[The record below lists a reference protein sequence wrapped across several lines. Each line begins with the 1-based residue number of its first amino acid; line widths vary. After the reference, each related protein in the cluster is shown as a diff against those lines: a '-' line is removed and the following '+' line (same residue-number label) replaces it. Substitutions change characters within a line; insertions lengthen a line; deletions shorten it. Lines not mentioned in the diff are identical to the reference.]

1 LIHAHL
7 IRIKSS
13 KYSILSNLPLL
24 SVGVLFVLCV
34 ASLGEI
40 LYLDNFLVAAAL
52 FKLYLGQNNAWL
64 SPVST
69 NRVFDSTNYKHKKNG
84 ASHNF

>member
-1 LIHAHL
+1 M
-7 IRIKSS
+7 
-13 KYSILSNLPLL
+13 LSDLPLF

-40 LYLDNFLVAAAL
+40 LYLDHFLVAAAL
-52 FKLYLGQNNAWL
+52 FMIYLGQNHAWL

-69 NRVFDSTNYKHKKNG
+69 SRVIESTNYKNEKNG
-84 ASHNF
+84 AGHNF